1 MGLVYGNYS
10 RKMCR
15 ENREMIRVNQL
26 KLPVE
31 HKQEDLK
38 KKAAR
43 ALRITPEQIERLE
56 IRRRSLDGRKKPEL
70 FYSYTVDIKTAREE
84 QVLHRAKNSQA
95 AICREKPY
103 TFPKPGEEKLFS
115 PPVIAGAGPAG
126 LFAGLMLARAGYRP
140 VILER
145 GEDVDSRRKRV
156 DEFWKTGNLDVRSNV
171 QFGEG
176 GAGTFSDG
184 KLNTLVKDPLMRNRL
199 VLEIF
204 CEFGADPSI
213 LYDSK
218 PHIGTDVLSGIVKAM
233 RQEIVRLGGQVRFC
247 CQVTDLVTEGGQICG
262 VKVRQQERKPDENT
276 EENEDDKLQEKE
288 EFLPAQAVILAVGHS
303 ARDTFSMLEEK
314 KIPMDAKSFA
324 VGLRIQHPQ
333 PLINLSQYGREKA
346 GSLGAASYK
355 LTRQTSTGRGVY
367 SFCMCPG
374 GYVVDASSEKGHL
387 AVNGM
392 SYHARDGKNANSALI
407 VTVTPEDFPEAGP
420 LGGVA
425 FQRSLEK
432 LAYQAADGRIPVQ
445 LYEDYRA
452 GRMSRQLGEIEPQ
465 MRGRWAFGNL
475 REVIPEKLN
484 LALLEAMEGFG
495 QMIRGFDR
503 PDALFAG
510 IESRTSSPV
519 RIWRNEEMESKVRGL
534 YPCGEGAG
542 YAGGITSAAMDGVK
556 VAEAIVR
563 RFGLPQ

>member
-1 MGLVYGNYS
+1 
-10 RKMCR
+10 
-15 ENREMIRVNQL
+15 MIRVNQL

-314 KIPMDAKSFA
+314 KIPMDVKSFA

-475 REVIPEKLN
+475 REVMPEKLN